1 MIFANETYPGC
12 DYDNIEVKILQD
24 LLEKVEMIRNDADK
38 TLRKII
44 QIAETINEYYLI
56 LSIDGIGPNLASRI
70 LAKIGD
76 IKRLKTREALIAY
89 LGLDPNISQS
99 GQLDGDHLSI
109 SKKGNKRLRCLLY
122 LAVTCNIRLKKEN
135 PINQFYQKKRQQL
148 NPLNSKA
155 AKVACT
161 SKLAKIIYGMCKS
174 NTIFQR

>member
-70 LAKIGD
+70 LAEIGD
-76 IKRLKTREALIAY
+76 IKRFKTREALIAY

-99 GQLDGDHLSI
+99 GQLDGDHFI
-109 SKKGNKRLRCLLY
+109 Y
-122 LAVTCNIRLKKEN
+122 LKEGKQA
-135 PINQFYQKKRQQL
+135 ITMSTVF
-148 NPLNSKA
+148 S
-155 AKVACT
+155 
-161 SKLAKIIYGMCKS
+161 GHM
-174 NTIFQR
+174 